1 MDVAILVILCSMFKN
16 EYKMSNNGYSGMR
29 EDTEIIYSEKG
40 KILLIIL
47 NFSSIYKNGYR
58 IYVDIKT
65 GKKLSPIYYW
75 LVFI

>member
-47 NFSSIYKNGYR
+47 NFSQSIKMDTEYTWILRQGKNCRQYIIG
-58 IYVDIKT
+58 
-65 GKKLSPIYYW
+65 
-75 LVFI
+75 